1 MANAAMRGGWRTSRW
16 RAAMW
21 GAVGAV
27 LLAPA
32 VAMRFTDEVAWG
44 AGDFAFAGLL
54 LIGGAVLFEVAARK
68 LRKPVHL
75 AAAGGLLSLVV
86 ALIWAEAAV
95 GIF

>member
-21 GAVGAV
+21 GAVATA

-32 VAMRFTDEVAWG
+32 VAMRFTEEVAWG
-44 AGDFAFAGLL
+44 PEDFAFAGVL
-54 LIGGAVLFEVAARK
+54 LIGGAVLFELAARK

-75 AAAGGLLSLVV
+75 VAVGGLLALVV